1 MLFSCSV
8 HHCLRHRGQVRAVVQ
23 LQVLMRSGTD
33 TERKYATAIAPV
45 RDSKPRFITVDVYM
59 RAQLMGFW
67 KSVI

>member
-1 MLFSCSV
+1 M
-8 HHCLRHRGQVRAVVQ
+8 RAVVQ